1 MCIVCDRFIL
11 YFPTLRGHIACIIC
25 SLFAQQKMRHF
36 LKTPHCIHRQIL
48 SRRGLGDIAR
58 GARAIPCRK
67 PPYNSFLLITSGSI
81 NARSAGGTSNSVL
94 HLKNTQTD
102 SPIAIFKQVISTDY
116 IDNISCMFIISQT
129 VRCDH
134 RQMNC
139 LVCFSLCLENTDFV

>member
-1 MCIVCDRFIL
+1 
-11 YFPTLRGHIACIIC
+11 
-25 SLFAQQKMRHF
+25 MRHF
-36 LKTPHCIHRQIL
+36 LKTPHCIHPHSLSEGVRGFGAPGKLSSGQFSAENGRQP
-48 SRRGLGDIAR
+48 RTTG
-58 GARAIPCRK
+58 K
-67 PPYNSFLLITSGSI
+67 PPYNNFFLMTSGSI